1 MKINATT
8 KIATLLK
15 HGPRALEAIV
25 RISPKFIKLR
35 NPLLRRLLAR
45 RTTIAMAS
53 KIGGCE
59 VTDFFEQLKPLGFE
73 VEETVQE
80 DNTQGKLPPPW
91 LLTIAQKD
99 IEELDVRPLLDAGKD
114 PLKQI
119 LDALRMLPNE
129 HVLKIVNT
137 FEPSPLIAMAEKKG
151 FTSYS
156 EAAAEDLFFTYFSKV
171 SEAEVETE
179 EDSFQEGEDWEEL
192 SERFR
197 CGLVNIDVRDLPMP
211 QPMLRILEAL
221 ETLTAGQALFV
232 EHKKIPVFLLPEL
245 RERGFDYR
253 IKEMEDQNVQLL
265 IFKG

>member
-53 KIGGCE
+53 KISGCE

-80 DNTQGKLPPPW
+80 DSIQCKAPPPW
-91 LLTIAQKD
+91 LLSVTQKD

-114 PLKQI
+114 PIEQI
-119 LDALRMLPNE
+119 LEALRTLPRG
-129 HVLKIVNT
+129 HVLKI
-137 FEPSPLIAMAEKKG
+137 
-151 FTSYS
+151 
-156 EAAAEDLFFTYFSKV
+156 
-171 SEAEVETE
+171 
-179 EDSFQEGEDWEEL
+179 
-192 SERFR
+192 
-197 CGLVNIDVRDLPMP
+197 
-211 QPMLRILEAL
+211 
-221 ETLTAGQALFV
+221 
-232 EHKKIPVFLLPEL
+232 
-245 RERGFDYR
+245 
-253 IKEMEDQNVQLL
+253 
-265 IFKG
+265 